1 MFRGVTI
8 NLLRANKPLLFSNT
22 RGFTSAA
29 TLLQSPFPFGDT
41 AKDALRSFPN
51 SKAGSNNV
59 GLNIPFKSTAQGD
72 KIQNA
77 AKDSSNILPEQIR
90 EEAASL
96 MNYSTRSGRTVT
108 VTNGDTASACR
119 RLGGLVFANQIAID
133 RRKQRFHMKP
143 GKKAE
148 LKRSMRHRKDFM
160 KGFKRL
166 MEVVK
171 DAKRKG
177 Y

>member
-1 MFRGVTI
+1 MLRGTTS
-8 NLLRANKPLLFSNT
+8 NLLRASQPLLFSST
-22 RGFTSAA
+22 RTFTSAS
-29 TLLQSPFPFGDT
+29 TLLQSPFPFGDS
-41 AKDALRSFPN
+41 AGDVLRSFPN
-51 SKAGSNNV
+51 SKKGGNNI
-59 GLNIPFKSTAQGD
+59 GLNVPFNNAKQGE
-72 KIQNA
+72 KLQNT

-96 MNYSTRSGRTVT
+96 MNYSTRSGRTIT
-108 VTNGDTASACR
+108 VNNGDTATACR
-119 RLGGLVFANQIAID
+119 RLGTLVFANQIAID

-148 LKRSMRHRKDFM
+148 QKRSMRHRKDFM